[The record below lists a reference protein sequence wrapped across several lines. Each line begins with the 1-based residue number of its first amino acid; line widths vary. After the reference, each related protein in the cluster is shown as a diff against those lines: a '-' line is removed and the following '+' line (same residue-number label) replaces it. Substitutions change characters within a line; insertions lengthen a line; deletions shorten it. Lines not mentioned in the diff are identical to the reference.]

1 MEDSGVEGDVKFM
14 GEQFELEME
23 SMKEDIG
30 QTPPLNKRRLK
41 RDRAKQRANLMRTV
55 PEYRQGLVKK
65 FGEEE
70 VQRFEK
76 KYG

>member
-1 MEDSGVEGDVKFM
+1 MQDSGVEGDVEFM
-14 GEQFELEME
+14 LRQHDLNME

-30 QTPPLNKRRLK
+30 ETPPLKKRRLT
-41 RDRAKQRANLMRTV
+41 RDRAKQRANLMRST
-55 PEYRQGLVKK
+55 PEYRRGLVKR

-76 KYG
+76 KYE